1 LSLLAALLLVAP
13 AFTQTPLVYDDFSA
27 ATLNPALWTVIN
39 EAGTDLAD
47 VSTAD
52 GVLTVTGKANR
63 TGAATTMRPGRK
75 CVVEVTALGW
85 TGTNQILQFYAGSG
99 TDFTNFLEFG
109 LENTEPDGTPIAH
122 IWTPTAE
129 TYSAPSP
136 VKGRVSPANPSVL
149 RVERDNATW
158 RFFIN
163 GNHIHTYT
171 GEPVPDDGRI
181 VLYGWRTSVSIW
193 DDIRMTGPSVKI
205 ISPVDGTAATNEID
219 ITGETGHDT
228 ASWKLEAGLGEKP
241 LTWHEISSGTGTA
254 SGILGHYRVPITSQ
268 SKVTLRLTATDAEG
282 FSRSARSTLSLTS
295 PGFRQPL
302 HGQVVGTAFSAVL
315 CRESEEHVRAVFF
328 KNGQVVGETNQK
340 PFTWRI
346 ITEPGDDG
354 PCTLGAILYTSAGVA
369 TVVPEISVTIQ
380 RDLFGSNPRVADD
393 GKGFVFPDG
402 SVGIAVGQNDG
413 YPWAGLDRLW
423 QYGDVA
429 SAENYVKNLRA
440 HGVNVM
446 RIMVEYAQST
456 SQLLE
461 NPLGSYRS
469 SVVNFWDR
477 FLPICER
484 NGMTVLM
491 TPWDTFWMN
500 QPWSANPYNAVNGG
514 PCETVRDFI
523 TKPEAR
529 AWQKARFKFII
540 DRWGASKAIFAIDL
554 LNEFDIWWDASTEER
569 ADWIEEMAAYV
580 ESYERQKWGRRH
592 MLTVSSAAAQ
602 PGGIIGEIIYRH
614 PLFDFANTHQY
625 YGGTVNNPQ
634 NIIDPAI
641 SVNGGIKYSLPQCY
655 DGRPYTDSESGP
667 IDNWIQDES
676 WDNLYFRFMAWAH
689 FASGGTGT
697 GMRWPYRTPHY
708 LTAGMHDA
716 QLAVSSVSKALD
728 WLRFNPVN
736 ADSRLSINKT
746 GMILM
751 GCADSRQGVAWI
763 AQDVRVAPAQNIN
776 GAQLTLTDFEDGRY
790 IVTCWN
796 PVTGSV
802 QTRTQR
808 QPYAGN
814 LIVPLPTIPLDVAVT
829 VRRIPDGDLNI
840 DMVVDMSDAAAALKI
855 AGGLSGADSAQTVIA
870 DMNGDGLIDL
880 RDAVAIAL
888 LVK

>member
-1 LSLLAALLLVAP
+1 MLVAP
-13 AFTQTPLVYDDFSA
+13 ALSQTPALYDDFSA
-27 ATLNPALWTVIN
+27 GSLDPAHWTVIN
-39 EAGTDLAD
+39 EAGTLLAD

-122 IWTPTAE
+122 VWTPTGEVYEA
-129 TYSAPSP
+129 ASP
-136 VKGRVSPANPSVL
+136 VKGKVSPTNPSVM
-149 RVERDNATW
+149 RVERDETTW

-163 GNHIHTYT
+163 GIPVHTYT
-171 GEPVPDDGRI
+171 GVPVPEDGRI
-181 VLYGWRTSVSIW
+181 VLYGWRTSVSNW
-193 DDIRMTGPSVKI
+193 DNIRMTGPAVKI
-205 ISPVDGTAATNEID
+205 INPVDGTAATDEID
-219 ITGETGHDT
+219 ITGETGPDT
-228 ASWKLEAGLGEKP
+228 LSWKLEAGIGDKP
-241 LTWHEISSGTGTA
+241 AKWHEISCGSGPAAGY
-254 SGILGHYRVPITSQ
+254 LGHYRVPITSQ

-282 FSRSARSTLSLTS
+282 FSRSARSTLSLTA

-302 HGQVVGTAFSAVL
+302 HGQVVGPAFSAVL

-328 KNGQVVGETNQK
+328 NNGQVVGDTSQK
-340 PFTWRI
+340 PFACRI

-354 PCTLGAILYTSAGVA
+354 PCTLGAILYTSASVA
-369 TVVPEISVTIQ
+369 TVLPEISVTIQ
-380 RDLFGSNPRVADD
+380 RDLYGSNARVADD
-393 GKGFVFPDG
+393 GKGFIFPDG

-413 YPWAGLDRLW
+413 YPWPGLDRLW
-423 QYGDVA
+423 LYGDVA
-429 SAENYVKNLRA
+429 HTDSYIKDLRA

-446 RIMVEYAQST
+446 RIMVEYAQSP
-456 SQLLE
+456 SQFLE
-461 NPLGSYRS
+461 NPLGTYSP
-469 SVVNFWDR
+469 SVVAFWDR

-484 NGMTVLM
+484 YGMTVLM

-500 QPWSANPYNAVNGG
+500 KPWSANPYNALNGG

-523 TKPEAR
+523 TNPKAR
-529 AWQKARFKFII
+529 AWQKARFKYII
-540 DRWGASKAIFAIDL
+540 DRWGDSKAIFAIDL
-554 LNEFDIWWDASTEER
+554 LNEFDIWWEASAEER

-580 ESYERQKWGRRH
+580 ESYERQKWGTRH

-602 PGGIIGEIIYRH
+602 PGGIVGDIIYRH

-625 YGGTVNNPQ
+625 YGGTVNDPQ
-634 NIIDPAI
+634 NIIDPAL
-641 SVNGGIKYSLPQCY
+641 SVNGGIKYSLAQCA

-667 IDNWIQDES
+667 IDNWIEDEA

-716 QLAVSSVSKALD
+716 QLAVSRVSKGLD
-728 WLRFNPVN
+728 WRSFNPGN
-736 ADSRLSINKT
+736 ADSRLIVYPA
-746 GMILM
+746 GMIGM
-751 GCADSRQGVAWI
+751 GCADNRQGVAWI
-763 AQDVRVAPAQNIN
+763 AQDVRVAPAHNIN
-776 GAQLTLTDFEDGRY
+776 GAQLTFTGFDDGRY
-790 IVTCWN
+790 VVTCWN

-808 QPYAGN
+808 QPVAGN

-829 VRRIPDGDLNI
+829 VRRIPDGDLNA
-840 DMVVDMSDAAAALKI
+840 DLVVDMSDAASALKI
-855 AGGLSGADSAQTVIA
+855 AGGLSSADSAQTVI
-870 DMNGDGLIDL
+870 GDIDKDGDIDL
-880 RDAVAIAL
+880 RDTVAIARS
-888 LVK
+888 VK